1 MWGRRGRSR
10 NTLYHGVSLTVV
22 VVLEVILCC
31 AGNPSGHLPSKP
43 QIICPEN
50 KMKPLPLET
59 KHILEGVVRTLASAY
74 QALWISWA
82 LCLSAGSW
90 LSDRQ
95 GAAAAAALTH

>member
-1 MWGRRGRSR
+1 MWGRGGRSR

-82 LCLSAGSW
+82 LCLSAGGW